1 MSFIVAIDGT
11 AGSGKGTIS
20 NIIAKELNLT
30 NIDTGA
36 TYRCVALATIKN
48 NIKLEEKEKIIALL
62 DKISIDIKVDGQN
75 QIFLLDGEDVSEKI
89 RSAEVTAIVSQI
101 SAIPE
106 VRLKLV
112 ELQRKLAQ
120 GKNVIMDGRD
130 IGTYV
135 FPNANVKIYLDASV
149 EKRAE
154 RRFEENKLKGI
165 NTSYEEVLENIK
177 MRDRQDK
184 AKKIGALKIAED
196 AIVIDTSNLAI
207 EEVAEKVKEVIK
219 KRRNIANGQN
229 KIYL

>member
-36 TYRCVALATIKN
+36 TYRCVALATIKK

-165 NTSYEEVLENIK
+165 KTSYEEVLENIK

-219 KRRNIANGQN
+219 K
-229 KIYL
+229 KEKYSKWTK

>member
-36 TYRCVALATIKN
+36 TYRCVALATIKK

-165 NTSYEEVLENIK
+165 KTSYEEVLENIK

-184 AKKIGALKIAED
+184 AKEIGALKIAED

-207 EEVAEKVKEVIK
+207 EEVAKKVKEVIREK
-219 KRRNIANGQN
+219 GEI
-229 KIYL
+229 

>member
-165 NTSYEEVLENIK
+165 KTSYEEVLENIK

-184 AKKIGALKIAED
+184 AKEIGALKIAED
-196 AIVIDTSNLAI
+196 AIVIDTSNLTI
-207 EEVAEKVKEVIK
+207 EEVAKKVKEVIREK
-219 KRRNIANGQN
+219 GEI
-229 KIYL
+229 

>member
-207 EEVAEKVKEVIK
+207 EEVAKKVKEVIK
-219 KRRNIANGQN
+219 EKGEI
-229 KIYL
+229 

>member
-20 NIIAKELNLT
+20 NIISKELNLT

-48 NIKLEEKEKIIALL
+48 NIKLEEKKKIIALL

-219 KRRNIANGQN
+219 K
-229 KIYL
+229 KEKYSKWTK

>member
-20 NIIAKELNLT
+20 DIVSKELNLT

-36 TYRCVALATIKN
+36 TYRCVALATIRN

-62 DKISIDIKVDGQN
+62 DEISIDIE
-75 QIFLLDGEDVSEKI
+75 LDGESQIFILNGEDVTKEI
-89 RSAEVTAIVSQI
+89 RGAEVTAIVSQI

-112 ELQRKLAQ
+112 ELQRKLAK

-165 NTSYEEVLENIK
+165 NTTYEEVLANIK
-177 MRDRQDK
+177 MRDKQDK
-184 AKKIGALKIAED
+184 EKEIGALKIAED
-196 AIVIDTSNLAI
+196 AIVIDTSNLTI
-207 EEVAEKVKEVIK
+207 EEVAEKVKDVIK
-219 KRRNIANGQN
+219 EKGEYCNGQS
-229 KIYL
+229 KIHL

>member
-89 RSAEVTAIVSQI
+89 RSADVTAIVSQI

-207 EEVAEKVKEVIK
+207 EEVAKKVKEVIK
-219 KRRNIANGQN
+219 EKGEI
-229 KIYL
+229 

>member
-165 NTSYEEVLENIK
+165 KTSYEEVLENIK

-219 KRRNIANGQN
+219 EKGEI
-229 KIYL
+229 

>member
-1 MSFIVAIDGT
+1 M
-11 AGSGKGTIS
+11 
-20 NIIAKELNLT
+20 
-30 NIDTGA
+30 
-36 TYRCVALATIKN
+36 
-48 NIKLEEKEKIIALL
+48 
-62 DKISIDIKVDGQN
+62 DGQN
-75 QIFLLDGEDVSEKI
+75 QICLLDGEDVSEKI

-207 EEVAEKVKEVIK
+207 EEVAKKVKEVIK
-219 KRRNIANGQN
+219 EKGEI
-229 KIYL
+229 

>member
-184 AKKIGALKIAED
+184 AKEIGALKIAED

-219 KRRNIANGQN
+219 K
-229 KIYL
+229 KEKSSKWKK

>member
-48 NIKLEEKEKIIALL
+48 NIKLEEREKIIALL

-184 AKKIGALKIAED
+184 AKEIGALKIAED

-219 KRRNIANGQN
+219 EKGEI
-229 KIYL
+229 

>member
-48 NIKLEEKEKIIALL
+48 NIKLEEKKKIIALL

>member
-1 MSFIVAIDGT
+1 MSFIVAIDGS
-11 AGSGKGTIS
+11 AGSGKGPIS

-48 NIKLEEKEKIIALL
+48 NIKLEEKKKIIALL

>member
-196 AIVIDTSNLAI
+196 AIVIDTSNLTI
-207 EEVAEKVKEVIK
+207 EEVAKKVKEVIK
-219 KRRNIANGQN
+219 EKGEI
-229 KIYL
+229 

>member
-184 AKKIGALKIAED
+184 AKEIGALKIAED

-219 KRRNIANGQN
+219 EKGEI
-229 KIYL
+229 

>member
-36 TYRCVALATIKN
+36 TYRCVALATINK

-165 NTSYEEVLENIK
+165 KTSYEEVLENIK

-219 KRRNIANGQN
+219 K
-229 KIYL
+229 KEKYSKWTK

>member
-135 FPNANVKIYLDASV
+135 FPNANVQIYLDASV

-207 EEVAEKVKEVIK
+207 EEVAKKVKEVIK
-219 KRRNIANGQN
+219 EKGEI
-229 KIYL
+229 

>member
-184 AKKIGALKIAED
+184 AKEIGALKIAED

-207 EEVAEKVKEVIK
+207 EEVSEKVKEVIK
-219 KRRNIANGQN
+219 EKGEI
-229 KIYL
+229 

>member
-219 KRRNIANGQN
+219 KGEI
-229 KIYL
+229 

>member
-36 TYRCVALATIKN
+36 TYRCVALATIKK

-165 NTSYEEVLENIK
+165 KTSYEEVLENIK

-219 KRRNIANGQN
+219 EKGEI
-229 KIYL
+229 

>member
-48 NIKLEEKEKIIALL
+48 NIKLEEMEKIIALL

-207 EEVAEKVKEVIK
+207 EEVAKKVKEVIK
-219 KRRNIANGQN
+219 EKGEI
-229 KIYL
+229 

>member
-20 NIIAKELNLT
+20 NIIAKEFNLT

-36 TYRCVALATIKN
+36 TYRCVALATIRN

-196 AIVIDTSNLAI
+196 AIVIDTSNLTI
-207 EEVAEKVKEVIK
+207 EEVAKKVKEVIREK
-219 KRRNIANGQN
+219 GEI
-229 KIYL
+229 

>member
-196 AIVIDTSNLAI
+196 AIVIDTSNLTI
-207 EEVAEKVKEVIK
+207 EEVAKKVKEVIREK
-219 KRRNIANGQN
+219 GEI
-229 KIYL
+229 

>member
-20 NIIAKELNLT
+20 NIIAKELNMT

-36 TYRCVALATIKN
+36 TYRCVALATIRN
-48 NIKLEEKEKIIALL
+48 NIKLDEKEKIITLL
-62 DKISIDIKVDGQN
+62 DKISIDIKLDGQN

-165 NTSYEEVLENIK
+165 KTSYEEVLENIK

-184 AKKIGALKIAED
+184 AKEIGALKIA
-196 AIVIDTSNLAI
+196 
-207 EEVAEKVKEVIK
+207 
-219 KRRNIANGQN
+219 
-229 KIYL
+229 

>member
-135 FPNANVKIYLDASV
+135 FPNADVKIYLDASV

-207 EEVAEKVKEVIK
+207 EEVAKKVKEVIK
-219 KRRNIANGQN
+219 EKGEI
-229 KIYL
+229 

>member
-219 KRRNIANGQN
+219 K
-229 KIYL
+229 KEKYSKWTK

>member
-184 AKKIGALKIAED
+184 AKEIGALKIAED

-207 EEVAEKVKEVIK
+207 EEVAKKVKEVIK
-219 KRRNIANGQN
+219 EKGEI
-229 KIYL
+229 